1 MEQIIVYKKNTNLRS
16 ELRSSKNGIVF
27 VNAECEENLMSSEA
41 VRIVVQ
47 SESSIDFTVGD
58 YIVVEGEVYRLN
70 QAPQV
75 VRDGRQ
81 IFEYTL
87 TFESAKYDLANVQF
101 LLPEETQG
109 DHLTATLSEL
119 AQIIIGNANRIYP
132 NQWQLGNCPDDTEVV
147 TEQFTEK
154 SCLAALQTLCELYG
168 YEFRVTESN
177 NVKTLDIFTQGANTT
192 LNLEY
197 GRGKGLYSITRE
209 ETASEEIITRL
220 YVYGSSENLP
230 TGYPH
235 TRLCLPYTGNDS
247 NVNRRNAS
255 FIEDNDVVSRFGVK
269 EGIVIFDDEKPH
281 CKSTITQIYQSNR
294 CKFKDTAINFDLA
307 AFWAADDF
315 TEFCQV
321 RGYDPNDA
329 DVYQLFTND
338 IVGKERKYLID
349 STATITF
356 NTGNLAGYSFKLKP
370 ENIDAANHTFI
381 IEEIILNEGD
391 EILEQHIPDPNS
403 AAFQFAVG
411 DEYVISDIN
420 LPLAFVTAAETALQT
435 RANEY
440 YGEHSKV
447 CARYSI
453 DFDKIYLLKNHPNL
467 HIRCGDFV
475 HIKDTKLGINAWI
488 KVTKFY
494 RNLLTDEVRIEI
506 SDIRKRDPNAI
517 YFEDINQHQYYRAI
531 EDIWG
536 HTYVN
541 KATTLSC
548 VFTPNHNATAN
559 TQNVNAISV
568 SQGIFSNYT
577 LENHRKEWRLYD
589 RVKTDLL
596 SRYKYNIY
604 VKASKR
610 TQDAEIYYEPV
621 TWEGGGLIA
630 FFQYF
635 AALQSRDA
643 NYHYFQIGTLSKPTR
658 RNINARYARV
668 LTLEYGEAVLPA
680 NSIYG
685 GDLIIPGETV
695 DIINTA
701 TRAANFD
708 TMTALYNGNRINVG
722 NQAGRVTLIID
733 DQNKL
738 IADRFADNLI
748 IARMIASGAVT
759 EGKINNGAVTR
770 NKLANGAVNA
780 DKIAANSISLDRLAT
795 AVAEKINRSLLI
807 ERFINDGW
815 RADRH
820 YQGDISYSDKVLTL
834 KDTKLFDSYSK
845 ARLGH
850 AVSHWESSGEV
861 TLDFSEEGGDKSFV
875 IFAELKS
882 DGSCEYVKV
891 ESSEAGADA
900 YASMLEIGEVSA
912 EDKNNER
919 TFTPSIGQTYIE
931 NGVIKDGSDNAIL
944 DIKNGILRGQLK
956 FAGLKDAN
964 NQDIDILSILGAS
977 PSTAGGL
984 RKNFSDM
991 QTTIGA
997 DDTAGLRK
1005 RIKDSEDAIG
1015 NDNAVGSLK
1024 YRAKQ
1029 LEDNKADA
1037 SDVWQKTQCYI
1048 NPQTGAIIIGN
1059 NSATPTTIENT
1070 VSLQA
1075 FNTYKQQ
1082 LAHTFHQIEKT
1093 FGCNNI
1099 IISDRD
1105 HLDQQTCTIDSDGL
1119 DYPGKTSVVEIDDST
1134 RFADLQGLMQKI

>member
-47 SESSIDFTVGD
+47 SESSVDFTVGD

-147 TEQFTEK
+147 TEQFTKK

-255 FIEDNDVVSRFGVK
+255 FIENNDVVSRFGVK

-281 CKSTITQIYQSNR
+281 CKSTITQVYQSNR
-294 CKFKDTAINFDLA
+294 RKFKDTAINFDLA

-329 DVYQLFTND
+329 DVYQLFTDD

-391 EILEQHIPDPNS
+391 EILEQHIPDQNS

-517 YFEDINQHQYYRAI
+517 YFDDINQYQYYRAA

-536 HTYVN
+536 HTYIN

-548 VFTPNHNATAN
+548 VFTPNYNATTGA
-559 TQNVNAISV
+559 QSVNAISV
-568 SQGIFSNYT
+568 THGIFSNYT
-577 LENHRKEWRLYD
+577 LENRRKDWQLYD
-589 RVKTDLL
+589 RVKTDLV
-596 SRYKYNIY
+596 SSYEYDIY

-621 TWEGGGLIA
+621 TYVTLHG
-630 FFQYF
+630 
-635 AALQSRDA
+635 AANGSTFRVRAPHIFDA
-643 NYHYFQIGTLSKPTR
+643 NYHYFKIGTLSRPTR
-658 RNINARYARV
+658 RNINSRYARV

-685 GDLIIPGETV
+685 GDLIIPGETD

-738 IADRFADNLI
+738 IADRFADSLI

-820 YQGDISYSDKVLTL
+820 YQGDISYSNKVLTL

-850 AVSHWESSGEV
+850 AVSHWENSGEV
-861 TLDFSEEGGDKSFV
+861 TLDFGEEGSDKSFV

-891 ESSEAGADA
+891 ESSKAGADE

-912 EDKNNER
+912 EDQNNER

-964 NQDIDILSILGAS
+964 NQDIDILSVLGTS
-977 PSTAGGL
+977 PTTAGGL
-984 RKNFSDM
+984 RKQVSDKLNSSDIEL
-991 QTTIGA
+991 TL
-997 DDTAGLRK
+997 TAGGGNIRLGQNNLPLKVEDVNGVK
-1005 RIKDSEDAIG
+1005 RLIIG
-1015 NDNAVGSLK
+1015 NDGIAFESDGKISIKNSQGQYVTLFQGAKIQNGTITIGGQSLTPTSDSNLFVHTTDTAWQQVVNRMN
-1024 YRAKQ
+1024 YLVTQ
-1029 LEDNKADA
+1029 LDGN
-1037 SDVWQKTQCYI
+1037 YI
-1048 NPQTGAIIIGN
+1048 NICDP
-1059 NSATPTTIENT
+1059 
-1070 VSLQA
+1070 
-1075 FNTYKQQ
+1075 KQQ
-1082 LAHTFHQIEKT
+1082 VCRNVTFD
-1093 FGCNNI
+1093 FSNLN
-1099 IISDRD
+1099 
-1105 HLDQQTCTIDSDGL
+1105 QQ
-1119 DYPGKTSVVEIDDST
+1119 
-1134 RFADLQGLMQKI
+1134 

>member
-1 MEQIIVYKKNTNLRS
+1 
-16 ELRSSKNGIVF
+16 
-27 VNAECEENLMSSEA
+27 
-41 VRIVVQ
+41 
-47 SESSIDFTVGD
+47 
-58 YIVVEGEVYRLN
+58 
-70 QAPQV
+70 
-75 VRDGRQ
+75 
-81 IFEYTL
+81 
-87 TFESAKYDLANVQF
+87 
-101 LLPEETQG
+101 
-109 DHLTATLSEL
+109 
-119 AQIIIGNANRIYP
+119 
-132 NQWQLGNCPDDTEVV
+132 
-147 TEQFTEK
+147 
-154 SCLAALQTLCELYG
+154 
-168 YEFRVTESN
+168 
-177 NVKTLDIFTQGANTT
+177 
-192 LNLEY
+192 
-197 GRGKGLYSITRE
+197 
-209 ETASEEIITRL
+209 
-220 YVYGSSENLP
+220 
-230 TGYPH
+230 
-235 TRLCLPYTGNDS
+235 
-247 NVNRRNAS
+247 
-255 FIEDNDVVSRFGVK
+255 
-269 EGIVIFDDEKPH
+269 
-281 CKSTITQIYQSNR
+281 
-294 CKFKDTAINFDLA
+294 
-307 AFWAADDF
+307 
-315 TEFCQV
+315 
-321 RGYDPNDA
+321 
-329 DVYQLFTND
+329 
-338 IVGKERKYLID
+338 
-349 STATITF
+349 
-356 NTGNLAGYSFKLKP
+356 
-370 ENIDAANHTFI
+370 
-381 IEEIILNEGD
+381 
-391 EILEQHIPDPNS
+391 
-403 AAFQFAVG
+403 
-411 DEYVISDIN
+411 
-420 LPLAFVTAAETALQT
+420 ALQT

-447 CARYSI
+447 CARYTI

-475 HIKDTKLGINAWI
+475 HITDTKLGINAWI

-517 YFEDINQHQYYRAI
+517 YFEDINQYQYYRAVV
-531 EDIWG
+531 DPWG

-596 SRYKYNIY
+596 SEYKYNIY

-621 TWEGGGLIA
+621 TWEGGVIFA
-630 FFQYF
+630 FLLRF
-635 AALQSRDA
+635 AAIQSRDA

-685 GDLIIPGETV
+685 GDLIIPGETD

-738 IADRFADNLI
+738 IADRFADSLI

-820 YQGDISYSDKVLTL
+820 YQGDIIYSNKVLTL

-850 AVSHWESSGEV
+850 DVSHWENSGEV
-861 TLDFSEEGGDKSFV
+861 KLDFSEEGGDKSFV

-891 ESSEAGADA
+891 ESSEAGADE

-912 EDKNNER
+912 EDQNNER

-964 NQDIDILSILGAS
+964 NQDIDILSVLGTS
-977 PSTAGGL
+977 PTTAGGL
-984 RKNFSDM
+984 RKQVSDKLNSSDIEL
-991 QTTIGA
+991 TL
-997 DDTAGLRK
+997 TAGGGNIRLGQNNLPLKVEDVNGVK
-1005 RIKDSEDAIG
+1005 RLIIG
-1015 NDNAVGSLK
+1015 NDGIAFESDGKISIKNSQGQYVTLFQGAKIQNGTITIGGQSLTPT
-1024 YRAKQ
+1024 
-1029 LEDNKADA
+1029 
-1037 SDVWQKTQCYI
+1037 SDSNLFVHTTDTAWQQVVNRMNYLVTKLDGNYI
-1048 NPQTGAIIIGN
+1048 NICDP
-1059 NSATPTTIENT
+1059 
-1070 VSLQA
+1070 
-1075 FNTYKQQ
+1075 KQQ
-1082 LAHTFHQIEKT
+1082 VCRNVTFD
-1093 FGCNNI
+1093 FSNLN
-1099 IISDRD
+1099 
-1105 HLDQQTCTIDSDGL
+1105 QQ
-1119 DYPGKTSVVEIDDST
+1119 
-1134 RFADLQGLMQKI
+1134 

>member
-16 ELRSSKNGIVF
+16 ELRNSKNGIVF
-27 VNAECEENLMSSEA
+27 VNAECEETLMSSEA

-58 YIVVEGEVYRLN
+58 YIVVGGEVYRLN

-220 YVYGSSENLP
+220 YVYGSSDNLP

-281 CKSTITQIYQSNR
+281 CKSTITQVYQSNR
-294 CKFKDTAINFDLA
+294 CKFKDTSINFDLA

-329 DVYQLFTND
+329 DVYQLFTDD

-447 CARYSI
+447 CARYTI

-517 YFEDINQHQYYRAI
+517 YFEDINQYQYYRAAV
-531 EDIWG
+531 DPWG

-596 SRYKYNIY
+596 SKYKYNIY

-621 TWEGGGLIA
+621 TWEGGVLFA
-630 FFQYF
+630 FLLHF
-635 AALQSRDA
+635 AAIQSRDA

-685 GDLIIPGETV
+685 GDLIIPGETD

-738 IADRFADNLI
+738 IADRFADSLI

-820 YQGDISYSDKVLTL
+820 YQGDISYSNKVLTL

-850 AVSHWESSGEV
+850 DVSHWENSGEV
-861 TLDFSEEGGDKSFV
+861 TLDFSEEGSDKSFV

-891 ESSEAGADA
+891 ESSKAGADE

-912 EDKNNER
+912 EDQNNER

-964 NQDIDILSILGAS
+964 NQDIDILSVLGTS
-977 PSTAGGL
+977 PTTAGGL
-984 RKNFSDM
+984 RKQVSDKLNSSDIEL
-991 QTTIGA
+991 TL
-997 DDTAGLRK
+997 TAGGGNIRLGQNNLPLKVEDVNGVK
-1005 RIKDSEDAIG
+1005 RLIIG
-1015 NDNAVGSLK
+1015 NDG
-1024 YRAKQ
+1024 
-1029 LEDNKADA
+1029 
-1037 SDVWQKTQCYI
+1037 I
-1048 NPQTGAIIIGN
+1048 
-1059 NSATPTTIENT
+1059 
-1070 VSLQA
+1070 A
-1075 FNTYKQQ
+1075 F
-1082 LAHTFHQIEKT
+1082 
-1093 FGCNNI
+1093 
-1099 IISDRD
+1099 
-1105 HLDQQTCTIDSDGL
+1105 DSDGKISVKNSQGKYVTLFQGAKIQNGTITIGGQSLTPTSDSNLFVHTTDTAWQQVVNRMNYLVTKL
-1119 DYPGKTSVVEIDDST
+1119 DGNYINICDPKQQVCRNVTFDFSN
-1134 RFADLQGLMQKI
+1134 LNQQ